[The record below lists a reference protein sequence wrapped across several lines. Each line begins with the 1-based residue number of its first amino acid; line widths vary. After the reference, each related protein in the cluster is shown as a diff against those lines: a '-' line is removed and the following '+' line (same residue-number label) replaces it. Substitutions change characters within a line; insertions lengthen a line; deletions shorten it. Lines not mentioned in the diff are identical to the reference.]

1 MFTGTTVP
9 KQSPPPPTPVATD
22 STSNS
27 TSTATTTATSSAATL
42 PSTTPTSESAITATT
57 TTSTT
62 STTSLSSSSSSTKK
76 KRLSSSGYVSR
87 VGFDTF
93 GCDDTSEY
101 VFTLQSKT
109 PSWRRTKHTRTF
121 LVGTDLNDYSAH
133 ALHYLMENL
142 VEDGDEI
149 VALRVVPLELRDS
162 LSKSG
167 IPSFQ
172 GQEQAAR
179 LDAKNIM
186 NSIREKNPGKEISII
201 VECMVGNVRET
212 IQHMISMYKPAMLV
226 VGTRGRNPVKG
237 FLLGSVSRYCL
248 HHSPV
253 PVVVVRPERKLNKS
267 KNKTKGIFRR
277 RSSGFLSDDF
287 GHGSD
292 LSGQSTQWKV
302 AGSGNSSSISFSSVS
317 SQSHYNSTPGTP
329 LTPNTS
335 STTQTSSSRPSSS
348 SSFDVSPTSSTSK
361 LGTSLPNNA
370 ASSAASPTATLTST
384 TTSTPPT
391 SKTSKPSP
399 EVIKMSKSWT
409 VDSSLAG
416 ISKFGSIGRSSNG
429 SSSSLLNPL
438 SLVLSSSKDTNSSK
452 EGSTNSSGSG
462 GGFGFSKKKRHS
474 HAG

>member
-1 MFTGTTVP
+1 MFTGTATP
-9 KQSPPPPTPVATD
+9 QQPSPPLGSGDTD
-22 STSNS
+22 SAS
-27 TSTATTTATSSAATL
+27 TSTSSSTTAQL
-42 PSTTPTSESAITATT
+42 PPPAPS
-57 TTSTT
+57 
-62 STTSLSSSSSSTKK
+62 SLSSSSSISDTPKK
-76 KRLSSSGYVSR
+76 KRLSDNGYVSR

-93 GCDDTSEY
+93 GCDDTAEY
-101 VFTLQSKT
+101 AFTLQSKT
-109 PSWRRTKHTRTF
+109 PQWRRTKHTRTF

-162 LSKSG
+162 LSKTG

-212 IQHMISMYKPAMLV
+212 IQHMIAMYKPAMLV

-277 RSSGFLSDDF
+277 RSSGFLGDDF
-287 GHGSD
+287 GNNSDSTGQPSRGSFI
-292 LSGQSTQWKV
+292 S
-302 AGSGNSSSISFSSVS
+302 GSGNSSSISFSSGS
-317 SQSHYNSTPGTP
+317 SQVQSGSNGTP
-329 LTPNTS
+329 LSLMRSLNTVSPQPTS
-335 STTQTSSSRPSSS
+335 SVNSSPSSS
-348 SSFDVSPTSSTSK
+348 TVKLGAAQNTSLSATSSTST
-361 LGTSLPNNA
+361 LT
-370 ASSAASPTATLTST
+370 SAASP
-384 TTSTPPT
+384 
-391 SKTSKPSP
+391 PSP
-399 EVIKMSKSWT
+399 TTKTTGSSSSIGKPPPEVLKMSKSWT
-409 VDSSLAG
+409 VDNSLAG
-416 ISKFGSIGRSSNG
+416 ITKLGSLGRSSNG
-429 SSSSLLNPL
+429 SSSSSSSSLLNPL
-438 SLVLSSSKDTNSSK
+438 ALVLSATKDNS
-452 EGSTNSSGSG
+452 NSSGSG
-462 GGFGFSKKKRHS
+462 GGSSGAGGGGSFGFSKKKRHS